1 MPELFLPLYRG
12 SLLYESSRFCLYAQ
26 KRRVFAGK
34 PWGIS
39 ESAFFSLDSSLSY
52 RYKAHGCPA
61 LALKRG
67 QEEDMVVSPYSSFL
81 ALCAEPESAV
91 KNLRRLERFGALGR
105 YGFIEALD
113 FTPGRCR
120 SDSGEPV
127 RCTMAHHAG
136 MSILAAANAVKEGCV
151 QRRFLS
157 DPAMAAHTALLQERL
172 PEDGIVIRRDLSP
185 VPEKPDRAEAGRWQ
199 KQGGVEDEGCC
210 LLSNGAYNIFATNRG
225 QASAFWGD
233 LCVYRAG
240 SGGMRIRCEGE
251 ELLPLDAPDMWE
263 LGEEQCR

>member
-1 MPELFLPLYRG
+1 M
-12 SLLYESSRFCLYAQ
+12 
-26 KRRVFAGK
+26 
-34 PWGIS
+34 
-39 ESAFFSLDSSLSY
+39 
-52 RYKAHGCPA
+52 
-61 LALKRG
+61 
-67 QEEDMVVSPYSSFL
+67 VSPYSSFL

-136 MSILAAANAVKEGCV
+136 MSILAAANAVKQGCV

-172 PEDGIVIRRDLSP
+172 PEDGIVIRRDPSP

-199 KQGGVEDEGCC
+199 KQGGPED
-210 LLSNGAYNIFATNRG
+210 
-225 QASAFWGD
+225 
-233 LCVYRAG
+233 
-240 SGGMRIRCEGE
+240 
-251 ELLPLDAPDMWE
+251 
-263 LGEEQCR
+263 